1 MTPRLNT
8 KSLKQPPSSVADL
21 SRNQVEAVQCK
32 LYVSIE
38 LCKDQRVNMMSGI
51 ALTLDGSPMKG
62 KNGGV
67 PESEIW
73 PSWNENM
80 PFCELWACPHVTLIY
95 ILITCRC
102 EVSSPS
108 SHCLKPDA
116 SLRCSASQLSSFHP
130 GSNRSKTGLHSS
142 LTMKVY
148 VATRSSQ
155 SHPPSN
161 LETNITPIISPHS
174 CHFHFQFTFQNV
186 FFWVVFCWCSF
197 RDVASICQRS
207 LQMRSTKSLLG
218 SIMMIPPR
226 KVVSA

>member
-1 MTPRLNT
+1 
-8 KSLKQPPSSVADL
+8 
-21 SRNQVEAVQCK
+21 
-32 LYVSIE
+32 
-38 LCKDQRVNMMSGI
+38 MSGI
-51 ALTLDGSPMKG
+51 ALTLDGSPTKG

-80 PFCELWACPHVTLIY
+80 PFCKLRACPHVTLIY
-95 ILITCRC
+95 ILFTCRC

-130 GSNRSKTGLHSS
+130 GPNRSKRGLHSS

-155 SHPPSN
+155 FHPPSN
-161 LETNITPIISPHS
+161 LETNITPIYNIS
-174 CHFHFQFTFQNV
+174 TFLSLPLSIHLSMF
-186 FFWVVFCWCSF
+186 FFWVVFCSCKKIN
-197 RDVASICQRS
+197 VTYLASICQRS

-226 KVVSA
+226 KVVSASPRSSVPLGFRENTRIYNYI

>member
-1 MTPRLNT
+1 MGHQWKGKMAGSL
-8 KSLKQPPSSVADL
+8 SLKFDPHGMKTCL
-21 SRNQVEAVQCK
+21 SANCEH
-32 LYVSIE
+32 
-38 LCKDQRVNMMSGI
+38 
-51 ALTLDGSPMKG
+51 
-62 KNGGV
+62 V
-67 PESEIW
+67 PTS
-73 PSWNENM
+73 
-80 PFCELWACPHVTLIY
+80 LWYIY